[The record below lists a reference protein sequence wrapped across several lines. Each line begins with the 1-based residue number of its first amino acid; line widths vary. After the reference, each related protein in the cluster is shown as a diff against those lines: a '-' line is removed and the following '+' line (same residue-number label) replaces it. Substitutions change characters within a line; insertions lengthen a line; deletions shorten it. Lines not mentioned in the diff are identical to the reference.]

1 MSWTGLAAGIESG
14 LRSYERVKRLQA
26 DNKRYKAE
34 SDKLDREA
42 RDREVLD
49 DINKTMSS
57 ALGGDMDAAPTAEQP
72 SAAAQQGT
80 LRSMIGVQP
89 EPQQSQAPRQQ
100 GTLRARL
107 GGEMAAAPQGQ
118 GMSVAPAQQRGPA
131 SLKEAAA
138 PKAPPRER
146 QMVDAYRKGWT
157 RAFEL
162 GRPDLGMQ
170 YFQKEVELREALT
183 KQALDKADRQFAV
196 TQDPRVYIAP
206 YNDLAPDGVRIEGMT
221 PVLTN
226 DGSQAWKVVSR
237 MPDMAEP
244 VERVITEDQM
254 PMMIASIHDQGAV
267 RRSMLEVAQ
276 KQRESLIKRQE
287 KEYEIGLRAEAASKL
302 EDQRTAGRLKVVGA
316 QGAEARKTAEFRD
329 KLPGGSGAGGGKA
342 APAAVA
348 TAQWLIDNGVAKD
361 AAQAWNLVRTATSKS
376 KEGAVLELTRSIM
389 GGPAGYQ
396 YAQDPGKAAALARQ
410 IVDQIGGMD
419 APSGGSGGDD
429 AGDDDVDMN
438 QFLLED

>member
-14 LRSYERVKRLQA
+14 LRSYERVKRIKA

-42 RDREVLD
+42 RDREALD

-57 ALGGDMDAAPTAEQP
+57 ALGGDMDAAPATEQP

-89 EPQQSQAPRQQ
+89 EPQQSPAPQAQ
-100 GTLRARL
+100 GTLRARF
-107 GGEMAAAPQGQ
+107 GGEPASAPQGQ
-118 GMSVAPAQQRGPA
+118 GMSTPPAQRGPA
-131 SLKEAAA
+131 SLKEAGA
-138 PKAPPRER
+138 PREVPRER
-146 QMVDAYRKGWT
+146 RMVDAYRKGWA

-170 YFQKEVELREALT
+170 YFQKETELRELLT

-221 PVLTN
+221 PVLTA

-244 VERVITEDQM
+244 VEQVIPGDQLG
-254 PMMIASIHDQGAV
+254 MMVQQLHDPSTV

-287 KEYEIGLRAEAASKL
+287 KEFESQLRLNTEGQL
-302 EDQRTAGRLKVVGA
+302 IDRRTAGNLRVVGA
-316 QGAEARKTAEFRD
+316 QGAQSRETAKFKDGLPNAAGAAKATGPLSTIGKEAADMVRMGIAQSEADAARMLRIDKSLSQAVQIVMSNPMAFGKKAPELADQVRKTAEMLRD
-329 KLPGGSGAGGGKA
+329 
-342 APAAVA
+342 
-348 TAQWLIDNGVAKD
+348 Q
-361 AAQAWNLVRTATSKS
+361 Q
-376 KEGAVLELTRSIM
+376 
-389 GGPAGYQ
+389 
-396 YAQDPGKAAALARQ
+396 
-410 IVDQIGGMD
+410 
-419 APSGGSGGDD
+419 D
-429 AGDDDVDMN
+429 AGSEEVGD
-438 QFLLED
+438 EDFSSLWQ

>member
-1 MSWTGLAAGIESG
+1 MSWTGLAAGIEAG
-14 LRSYERVKRLQA
+14 LRSYERVKRIQA
-26 DNKRYKAE
+26 DNKRYEAE
-34 SDKLDREA
+34 SEKLERDKRDREA
-42 RDREVLD
+42 QDE
-49 DINKTMSS
+49 INKAMTTEF
-57 ALGGDMDAAPTAEQP
+57 GGSLDAAPTTEQP

-89 EPQQSQAPRQQ
+89 EPQRSPAPQAQ
-100 GTLRARL
+100 GTLRARF
-107 GGEMAAAPQGQ
+107 GGETTAAPQGQ
-118 GMSVAPAQQRGPA
+118 GMSTPPVQRGPT
-131 SLKEAAA
+131 SLKEAAS
-138 PKAPPRER
+138 PREALR
-146 QMVDAYRKGWT
+146 ERRMVDSLRKGWE

-162 GRPDLGMQ
+162 GRPDLAMP
-170 YFQKEVELREALT
+170 YFQKETELREALT

-221 PVLTN
+221 PVLTA

-244 VERVITEDQM
+244 VERVIPGDELGMLVQQL
-254 PMMIASIHDQGAV
+254 HDPAAV
-267 RRSMLEVAQ
+267 RKSMLEVAQ
-276 KQRESLIKRQE
+276 KTRESAIKRQE
-287 KEYEIGLRAEAASKL
+287 KEYEIGLRADAASKL
-302 EDQRTAGRLKVVGA
+302 EDKRIAGRLRVVGA

-329 KLPGGSGAGGGKA
+329 KLPGGSGPGGTKA
-342 APAAVA
+342 PPAAVA

-376 KEGAVLELTRSIM
+376 KEAAVLEIANSLLR
-389 GGPAGYQ
+389 GPNGHM
-396 YAQDPGKAAALARQ
+396 YAQDPGKAATLARQ
-410 IVDQIGGMD
+410 IVDQTSGMD

>member
-34 SDKLDREA
+34 SDRLDREA
-42 RDREVLD
+42 RDREALD

-57 ALGGDMDAAPTAEQP
+57 ALGGDMDAAPATEQP
-72 SAAAQQGT
+72 SAAAQQGA

-89 EPQQSQAPRQQ
+89 EPQQSQAPQQQ
-100 GTLRARL
+100 GALRARL
-107 GGEMAAAPQGQ
+107 GDPQAAAPQGR
-118 GMSVAPAQQRGPA
+118 GMSVAPAQRGPA

-138 PKAPPRER
+138 PKASPPRER

-170 YFQKEVELREALT
+170 YFQKETELREALT

-244 VERVITEDQM
+244 VERVIPGDELGMLVQQL
-254 PMMIASIHDQGAV
+254 HDPATV

-276 KQRESLIKRQE
+276 KMRESQIKRQE
-287 KEYEIGLRAEAASKL
+287 KEFEIGLRADAASKL
-302 EDQRTAGRLKVVGA
+302 EDKRIAGRMRVVGA
-316 QGAEARKTAEFRD
+316 QGAEARKTAEYKD

-389 GGPAGYQ
+389 SGPAGYQ
-396 YAQDPGKAAALARQ
+396 YAQDPGKAATLARQ
-410 IVDQIGGMD
+410 IVDQIGGMETP
-419 APSGGSGGDD
+419 AG
-429 AGDDDVDMN
+429 AGDDDPLGFEGDDPLGL
-438 QFLLED
+438 FD

>member
-42 RDREVLD
+42 RDREALD
-49 DINKTMSS
+49 DINKAMTTEF
-57 ALGGDMDAAPTAEQP
+57 GGSLDAAPTAEQP

-89 EPQQSQAPRQQ
+89 EPQQSPAPQAQ
-100 GTLRARL
+100 GTLRARF
-107 GGEMAAAPQGQ
+107 GGDPAAAPQGQ
-118 GMSVAPAQQRGPA
+118 SMSAPPAQRGPA

-170 YFQKEVELREALT
+170 YFQKETELREALT

-221 PVLTN
+221 PVLTD
-226 DGSQAWKVVSR
+226 DGAQAWKVVSR
-237 MPDMAEP
+237 MPDMPEP
-244 VERVITEDQM
+244 VEQVIPGDQM
-254 PMMIASIHDQGAV
+254 PMLIAGLHDQGAV
-267 RRSMLEVAQ
+267 RKAMLDVAQ
-276 KQRESLIKRQE
+276 KERESIIKREE
-287 KEYEIGLRAEAASKL
+287 KRYESELRLNTEGQL
-302 EDQRTAGRLKVVGA
+302 IDRRTAGNLRVVGA
-316 QGAEARKTAEFRD
+316 QGAQSRKTAEFKD
-329 KLPGGSGAGGGKA
+329 GLPSATGGKGGAGPLSTIGKEA
-342 APAAVA
+342 ADMVRMGIAANEAEAVRMLR
-348 TAQWLIDNGVAKD
+348 TDKSLS
-361 AAQAWNLVRTATSKS
+361 QAV
-376 KEGAVLELTRSIM
+376 
-389 GGPAGYQ
+389 
-396 YAQDPGKAAALARQ
+396 Q
-410 IVDQIGGMD
+410 IVMSNPMAFGKKAPELADQVRKTAEMLRD
-419 APSGGSGGDD
+419 QQD
-429 AGDDDVDMN
+429 AGSEEVGD
-438 QFLLED
+438 EDFSSLWQ

>member
-14 LRSYERVKRLQA
+14 LRSYERVKRIQA
-26 DNKRYKAE
+26 NDKRDKAE
-34 SDKLDREA
+34 SDRLDRET

-49 DINKTMSS
+49 DINKTMAST
-57 ALGGDMDAAPTAEQP
+57 LGGDMEAAPTAEQP

-89 EPQQSQAPRQQ
+89 EPQQTAAPQQQ

-107 GGEMAAAPQGQ
+107 GGEPAAAPQGQ

-131 SLKEAAA
+131 SLKDAAA

-170 YFQKEVELREALT
+170 YFQKEAEMREALT
-183 KQALDKADRQFAV
+183 KQALDRADRQFAV

-226 DGSQAWKVVSR
+226 DGAQAWKVVSR
-237 MPDMAEP
+237 MPDMPEP
-244 VERVITEDQM
+244 VEQVIPGDQLGM
-254 PMMIASIHDQGAV
+254 LVQQLHDPATV
-267 RRSMLEVAQ
+267 RKAMLDVAQ
-276 KQRESLIKRQE
+276 KERESIIKREE
-287 KEYEIGLRAEAASKL
+287 KRYESELRLNTEGQL
-302 EDQRTAGRLKVVGA
+302 IDRRTAGNLRVVGA
-316 QGAEARKTAEFRD
+316 QGAQSRATAAYKD
-329 KLPGGSGAGGGKA
+329 KLPNGGSAGGSGARDPATVATLKYMVSAGIAKDDRAAWDKFKTLSAKPEETVVMDLYRANMQSYTYANDPKKAMDDARAVAAQIKDSEGGG
-342 APAAVA
+342 
-348 TAQWLIDNGVAKD
+348 G
-361 AAQAWNLVRTATSKS
+361 
-376 KEGAVLELTRSIM
+376 
-389 GGPAGYQ
+389 
-396 YAQDPGKAAALARQ
+396 
-410 IVDQIGGMD
+410 
-419 APSGGSGGDD
+419 GGSDPLNLEGGDPL
-429 AGDDDVDMN
+429 GLF
-438 QFLLED
+438 Q

>member
-14 LRSYERVKRLQA
+14 LRSYERVKRIQA
-26 DNKRYKAE
+26 DDARYKAE
-34 SDKLDREA
+34 ADKLEREK
-42 RDREVLD
+42 RDRDVLD
-49 DINKTMSS
+49 DINKTMTG
-57 ALGGDMDAAPTAEQP
+57 AMGGDMDSAPTAEQP

-89 EPQQSQAPRQQ
+89 EPQQSSAPQ
-100 GTLRARL
+100 GGALRARF
-107 GGEMAAAPQGQ
+107 GGEPPAAPQGQ
-118 GMSVAPAQQRGPA
+118 GMSTPPAQRGPA
-131 SLKEAAA
+131 SLKEAGA
-138 PKAPPRER
+138 PREVPRER
-146 QMVDAYRKGWT
+146 RMVDAYRKGWA

-170 YFQKEVELREALT
+170 YFQKETELRELLT

-221 PVLTN
+221 PVLTA

-237 MPDMAEP
+237 MPDMPEP
-244 VERVITEDQM
+244 VEQVIPGEEL
-254 PMMIASIHDQGAV
+254 PMMIAGLHDQGAV

-287 KEYEIGLRAEAASKL
+287 KEYEIGLRADAASKL
-302 EDQRTAGRLKVVGA
+302 EDRRTAGRLKVVGA

-329 KLPGGSGAGGGKA
+329 KLPGGSGPGGTKA
-342 APAAVA
+342 PPAAVA

-361 AAQAWNLVRTATSKS
+361 AAQAWNLVRTASSKS

-410 IVDQIGGMD
+410 IVDQIGGGES
-419 APSGGSGGDD
+419 APAGSGNDDPLGFEGDD
-429 AGDDDVDMN
+429 PLGLFD
-438 QFLLED
+438 

>member
-100 GTLRARL
+100 GALRARL
-107 GGEMAAAPQGQ
+107 GEPQAAVPQGQ
-118 GMSVAPAQQRGPA
+118 GMSTAPAQRGPA
-131 SLKEAAA
+131 SLKDAAA

-170 YFQKEVELREALT
+170 YFQKEAELREMLT

-221 PVLTN
+221 PVLTD
-226 DGSQAWKVVSR
+226 DGAQAWKVVSR
-237 MPDMAEP
+237 MPDMPEP
-244 VERVITEDQM
+244 VEQVIPGDQM
-254 PMMIASIHDQGAV
+254 PMLIAGLHDQGAV
-267 RRSMLEVAQ
+267 RKAMLDVAQ
-276 KQRESLIKRQE
+276 KERESIIKREE
-287 KEYEIGLRAEAASKL
+287 KRYESELRLNTEGQL
-302 EDQRTAGRLKVVGA
+302 IDRRTAGNLRVVGA
-316 QGAEARKTAEFRD
+316 QGEQSRATAAYKD
-329 KLPGGSGAGGGKA
+329 KLPAGGGAGGSGARDLA
-342 APAAVA
+342 TVA
-348 TAQWLIDNGVAKD
+348 TLKYMVSANIAKD
-361 AAQAWNLVRTATSKS
+361 GPDAWSKFKELSTKPEETVVMEFYRANMQNYAYANNPKKAMDDARAMAAQIKDS
-376 KEGAVLELTRSIM
+376 EG
-389 GGPAGYQ
+389 
-396 YAQDPGKAAALARQ
+396 
-410 IVDQIGGMD
+410 
-419 APSGGSGGDD
+419 GGSGG
-429 AGDDDVDMN
+429 GDPLN
-438 QFLLED
+438 LEGGDPLGLFQ

>member
-1 MSWTGLAAGIESG
+1 MST
-14 LRSYERVKRLQA
+14 
-26 DNKRYKAE
+26 
-34 SDKLDREA
+34 
-42 RDREVLD
+42 
-49 DINKTMSS
+49 
-57 ALGGDMDAAPTAEQP
+57 P
-72 SAAAQQGT
+72 
-80 LRSMIGVQP
+80 
-89 EPQQSQAPRQQ
+89 
-100 GTLRARL
+100 
-107 GGEMAAAPQGQ
+107 
-118 GMSVAPAQQRGPA
+118 PAQRGPA
-131 SLKEAAA
+131 SLKEAGA
-138 PKAPPRER
+138 PREVPRER
-146 QMVDAYRKGWT
+146 RMVDAYRKGWA

-170 YFQKEVELREALT
+170 YFQKETELRELLT

-221 PVLTN
+221 PVLTA

-237 MPDMAEP
+237 MPDMPEP
-244 VERVITEDQM
+244 VEQVIPGEEL
-254 PMMIASIHDQGAV
+254 PMMIAGLHDQGAV

-287 KEYEIGLRAEAASKL
+287 KEYEIGLRADAASKL
-302 EDQRTAGRLKVVGA
+302 EDRRTAGRLKVVGA

-329 KLPGGSGAGGGKA
+329 KLPGGSGPGGTKA
-342 APAAVA
+342 PPAAVA

-361 AAQAWNLVRTATSKS
+361 AAQAWNLVRTASSKS

-410 IVDQIGGMD
+410 IVDQIGGGES
-419 APSGGSGGDD
+419 APAGSGNDDPLGFEGDD
-429 AGDDDVDMN
+429 PLGLFD
-438 QFLLED
+438 

>member
-89 EPQQSQAPRQQ
+89 EPQQSQAPQ
-100 GTLRARL
+100 GGALRARF
-107 GGEMAAAPQGQ
+107 GGEPPAAPQGQ
-118 GMSVAPAQQRGPA
+118 GMSTASAQRGPA
-131 SLKEAAA
+131 SLKEAGA
-138 PKAPPRER
+138 PRAVPRER
-146 QMVDAYRKGWT
+146 KMIDAFRTGWT

-170 YFQKEVELREALT
+170 YFQKETELRELLT

-221 PVLTN
+221 PVLTA

-244 VERVITEDQM
+244 VERVIPGDELGMLVQQL
-254 PMMIASIHDQGAV
+254 HDPAAV
-267 RRSMLEVAQ
+267 RKSMLEVAQ
-276 KQRESLIKRQE
+276 KMRESVIKRQE
-287 KEYEIGLRAEAASKL
+287 KEYEIGLRADAASKL
-302 EDQRTAGRLKVVGA
+302 EDKRIAGRLRVVGA

-329 KLPGGSGAGGGKA
+329 KLPGSSGPGGTKA
-342 APAAVA
+342 PPAAVA

-361 AAQAWNLVRTATSKS
+361 AAQAWNLVRTASSKS

-410 IVDQIGGMD
+410 IVDQIGGGES
-419 APSGGSGGDD
+419 APAEGGNDDPLGFEGDD
-429 AGDDDVDMN
+429 PLGLFD
-438 QFLLED
+438 

>member
-1 MSWTGLAAGIESG
+1 MSWTGLAAGIEAG
-14 LRSYERVKRLQA
+14 LRSYERVKRIQA
-26 DNKRYKAE
+26 DNKRYEAE
-34 SDKLDREA
+34 SEQLAREK

-49 DINKTMSS
+49 DINKSMSS
-57 ALGGDMDAAPTAEQP
+57 VLGGDMDEAPTAEQP
-72 SAAAQQGT
+72 SATAQQGT

-89 EPQQSQAPRQQ
+89 APQQSQAPQ
-100 GTLRARL
+100 GGALRARF
-107 GGEMAAAPQGQ
+107 GGEPPAAPQGQ
-118 GMSVAPAQQRGPA
+118 GMSTAPAQRGPA
-131 SLKEAAA
+131 SLKEAGA
-138 PKAPPRER
+138 PRSVPRER
-146 QMVDAYRKGWT
+146 KMIDAFRTGWT

-170 YFQKEVELREALT
+170 YFQKETELRELLT

-221 PVLTN
+221 PVLTA

-244 VERVITEDQM
+244 VEQVIPGDQLG
-254 PMMIASIHDQGAV
+254 MMVQQLHDPSTV

-302 EDQRTAGRLKVVGA
+302 EDKRTAGRLKVVGA

-329 KLPGGSGAGGGKA
+329 KLPGGSGPSGTKA
-342 APAAVA
+342 PPAAVA

-361 AAQAWNLVRTATSKS
+361 AAQAWNLVRTASSKS

-410 IVDQIGGMD
+410 IVDQIGGGES
-419 APSGGSGGDD
+419 APAEGGNDDPLGFEGDD
-429 AGDDDVDMN
+429 PLGLFD
-438 QFLLED
+438 

>member
-42 RDREVLD
+42 RDREALD

-89 EPQQSQAPRQQ
+89 EPQQSRAPQQQ
-100 GTLRARL
+100 GALRARL
-107 GGEMAAAPQGQ
+107 GDPQADAPQGR
-118 GMSVAPAQQRGPA
+118 GMSVVPAQRGPA

-138 PKAPPRER
+138 PKAPARER
-146 QMVDAYRKGWT
+146 QMVDAFRKGWT

-170 YFQKEVELREALT
+170 YFQKETELREALT
-183 KQALDKADRQFAV
+183 KRALDKADRQFAV

-244 VERVITEDQM
+244 VERVIPGDELGMLVQQL
-254 PMMIASIHDQGAV
+254 HDPATV

-276 KQRESLIKRQE
+276 KMRESQIKRQE
-287 KEYEIGLRAEAASKL
+287 KEFEIGLRADAASKL
-302 EDQRTAGRLKVVGA
+302 EDKRIAGRLRVVGA
-316 QGAEARKTAEFRD
+316 QGAEARKTAEYKD

-389 GGPAGYQ
+389 SGPAGYQ
-396 YAQDPGKAAALARQ
+396 YAQDPGKAATLARQ
-410 IVDQIGGMD
+410 IVDQIGGMETP
-419 APSGGSGGDD
+419 AG
-429 AGDDDVDMN
+429 AGDDDPLGFEGDDPLGL
-438 QFLLED
+438 FD

>member
-34 SDKLDREA
+34 SDKLDRET

-49 DINKTMSS
+49 DINKTMAG

-80 LRSMIGVQP
+80 LRSMIGVQS

-100 GTLRARL
+100 GALRARL
-107 GGEMAAAPQGQ
+107 GDPQAAVPQGQ
-118 GMSVAPAQQRGPA
+118 GMSVAPAQRGPA

-138 PKAPPRER
+138 PKAPPPRER

-170 YFQKEVELREALT
+170 YFQKEAELREMLT

-221 PVLTN
+221 PVLTD
-226 DGSQAWKVVSR
+226 DGAQAWKVVSR

-244 VERVITEDQM
+244 VERVIPGDELGMLVQQL
-254 PMMIASIHDQGAV
+254 HDPAAV
-267 RRSMLEVAQ
+267 RKSMLEVAQ
-276 KQRESLIKRQE
+276 KTRESVIKRQE
-287 KEYEIGLRAEAASKL
+287 KEYEIGLRADAASKL
-302 EDQRTAGRLKVVGA
+302 EDKRTAGRLRVVGA

-329 KLPGGSGAGGGKA
+329 KLPGGSGPGGTKA
-342 APAAVA
+342 PPAAVA

-376 KEGAVLELTRSIM
+376 KEAAVLEIASSLLR
-389 GGPAGYQ
+389 GPNGRM
-396 YAQDPGKAAALARQ
+396 YAQDPGKAATLARQ
-410 IVDQIGGMD
+410 IVDQTSGMETP
-419 APSGGSGGDD
+419 AGGGDD